1 MTMVIND
8 EDWDDAGQT
17 RPSHHNKVMNK
28 QTISA
33 EDFSENS
40 PIFIRRNSTIIFKL
54 FYFDFPFQT
63 CVVAK
68 LDLVQLLFLIIS
80 RYSFKNIYF
89 IIDSRLEDGQIGVNI
104 TGGPLQYQYQ
114 AEQLFVHWGRNGLTG
129 SEHSVNHQ
137 SWPAEIQLYG
147 YNSQL
152 YNNLTEAQEM
162 PGGVVGVAIMVQ
174 VIKQSCLSLANVLI
188 YPGKYDNH

>member
-1 MTMVIND
+1 MMKTELMLDKQIQVITTKS
-8 EDWDDAGQT
+8 WT
-17 RPSHHNKVMNK
+17 NK
-28 QTISA
+28 QFPQKI
-33 EDFSENS
+33 FWFWENS
-40 PIFIRRNSTIIFKL
+40 PIFIKRNSTIIFKL

-174 VIKQSCLSLANVLI
+174 VIKQSCLSLANVFILSREI
-188 YPGKYDNH
+188 W